1 MNMNAQVELD
11 EIDVKILRELV
22 RDARTKLKDIA
33 NKCSLSSTAVFNRIE
48 RLKAL
53 EVIKG
58 AVLFFDMSKV
68 GFMYPASIGVDLVT
82 HERDKVLKIIRKES
96 RLLITS
102 ESAGSNTLRVFLVA
116 KRLKELE
123 DLKQLIRKQ
132 PGTRKVTVSI
142 WSAPQFLFGNV
153 ELEPSRS

>member
-1 MNMNAQVELD
+1 MNANVEID

-33 NKCSLSSTAVFNRIE
+33 KKCNLSSTAVYNRIE
-48 RLKAL
+48 RLRTL
-53 EVIKG
+53 DVIKG
-58 AVLFFDMSKV
+58 SALFFDMSQV
-68 GFMYPASIGVDLVT
+68 GFMYPTSIGVDMDIR
-82 HERDKVLKIIRKES
+82 ERDRVLKIVREQS
-96 RLLITS
+96 RVLIAG
-102 ESAGSNTLRVFLVA
+102 ESAGSNTLRVFLIA
-116 KRLKELE
+116 KRLEDIE

-142 WSAPQFLFGNV
+142 WSAPHFLFDNI

>member
-1 MNMNAQVELD
+1 
-11 EIDVKILRELV
+11 
-22 RDARTKLKDIA
+22 
-33 NKCSLSSTAVFNRIE
+33 
-48 RLKAL
+48 
-53 EVIKG
+53 VIKG
-58 AVLFFDMSKV
+58 AVLFFDMSQV
-68 GFMYPASIGVDLVT
+68 GFMYPASIGVDVET

-96 RLLITS
+96 RLLMAS
-102 ESAGSNTLRVFLVA
+102 ESAGSNTLGVFLVA
-116 KRLKELE
+116 KRLKDLE